1 MPNLF
6 EEKKYFRNPEKI
18 MIGVDEVG
26 RGCWAGPVL
35 SCASYIYPSRFLNL
49 PKIDDSKKMNKKDR
63 RKILTS
69 SSSFST
75 CAIGCSTVN
84 EIENLGIDVSNDL
97 AALRAVILLIQ
108 NFSFY
113 SKKHLIFDVFFD
125 GNRIPRFEMF
135 KNLYSIIKNKIK
147 INCIVKGDS
156 KVMSIALASIV
167 AKETRDIIMNHQH
180 NFYPQ
185 YNFKNNVGYGTKE
198 HRDMIMK
205 YGIVK
210 IHRRNFKPI
219 STIFSYKKNKKSIYC
234 L

>member
-6 EEKKYFRNPEKI
+6 EEKKYLRNPERV

-26 RGCWAGPVL
+26 RGCWAGPIL
-35 SCASYIYPSRFLNL
+35 SCASYIYPTKFLDL
-49 PKIDDSKKMNKKDR
+49 PKIDDSKKLSKKNR
-63 RKILTS
+63 RLILS
-69 SSSFST
+69 SSSTFSK

-84 EIENLGIDVSNDL
+84 EIENLGINVSNDL
-97 AALRAVILLIQ
+97 AALRAVIALIQ
-108 NFSFY
+108 NFNLHTDKNLFFE
-113 SKKHLIFDVFFD
+113 IFFD
-125 GNRIPRFEMF
+125 GNRIPRFEIF
-135 KNLYSIIKNKIK
+135 KNLYNMLRNKIK

-156 KVMSIALASIV
+156 KVMSIALASVI

-180 NFYPQ
+180 NFYPH

-205 YGIVK
+205 HGIVK

-219 STIFSYKKNKKSIYC
+219 STIFCNQ
-234 L
+234 